1 MVHPMALRSAPDP
14 QELPYESEPLSPAI
28 GLEIRGIHLDR
39 LLEGIVVGEIKAAFH
54 RHHVLVFREQTL
66 TPAQQI
72 KFAEMMGEPDIYPFA
87 AGIDGFPVIT
97 PVVKEPDQ
105 TMNFGGV
112 WHSDTTYLERPP
124 SATMLLAR
132 EVPSVG
138 GDTLFAS
145 QVAAYEALSDG
156 MKAML
161 GPLRAVNS
169 SAKADLVRTT
179 MSRDP
184 NRQSFEAVHP
194 VVRTHPETDAK
205 ALYVNPGHT
214 VRFEGMTEAESAP
227 ILEFLFGHQKQES
240 FTCRVRWQ
248 PGTLV
253 IWDNRA
259 SLHFPLNDYHGQ
271 RREMHRI
278 TLKGDVPF

>member
-1 MVHPMALRSAPDP
+1 MILPNALDP
-14 QELPYESEPLSPAI
+14 PEFPFENEPLSPAI
-28 GLEIRGIHLDR
+28 GLEIRGIRLDR
-39 LLEGIVVGEIKAAFH
+39 PLDGTALAEIRAAFN

-66 TPAQQI
+66 TPIQQI
-72 KFAEMMGEPDIYPFA
+72 KFAEALGEPDIYPFA
-87 AGIDGFPVIT
+87 AGMDGFPVIT
-97 PVVKEPDQ
+97 PVVKERDQ

-124 SATMLLAR
+124 SATMLLVR
-132 EVPSVG
+132 EVPPVG

-145 QVAAYEALSDG
+145 QVAAYDALSDG

-161 GPLRAVNS
+161 AQLRAVNS
-169 SAKADLVRTT
+169 SAKADLVRTS
-179 MSRDP
+179 MS
-184 NRQSFEAVHP
+184 NNGEHQTYAAVHP
-194 VVRTHPETDAK
+194 VVRTHPETGAK

-214 VRFEGMTEAESAP
+214 VCFEGMTEAESSP
-227 ILEFLFGHQKQES
+227 ILEFLFDHQTHGS

-259 SLHFPLNDYHGQ
+259 CLHFPLNDYHGY

-278 TLKGDVPF
+278 TLKGSVPF